1 MRCALL
7 TLYMVIKITIETM
20 MRILITDDHSVVR
33 RGLKQI
39 LLHEFPTAFID
50 EGSDAEMLI
59 KKVIKEQW
67 DLIITDIS
75 MPGRSG
81 LDALQQ
87 IKADHPKLPVLV
99 LSGHPEEQYALR
111 VLKAGASGYLNK
123 DADPVELIKAVH
135 RILQGKKYITPT
147 IADQLIADLDKND
160 DKQAHELLSDRE
172 FEVFKLIAS
181 GKSVSDIAAQ
191 MMLSVTT
198 VSTYRSRILMKMN
211 LKTNAE
217 LTMYAIEHKL
227 L

>member
-1 MRCALL
+1 
-7 TLYMVIKITIETM
+7 M
-20 MRILITDDHSVVR
+20 MRILITDDHTVVR

-39 LLHEFPTAFID
+39 LQMEFPSAFID
-50 EGSDAEMLI
+50 EGSDAETLI
-59 KKVIKEQW
+59 KKVIKEEW
-67 DLIITDIS
+67 DLVITDIS

-87 IKADHPKLPVLV
+87 IKQDHPKLPVLV
-99 LSGHPEEQYALR
+99 LSGHTEEQYAIR

-123 DADPVELIKAVH
+123 DADPDELIKAVR

-147 IADQLIADLDKND
+147 IADQLIADLDKTND
-160 DKQAHELLSDRE
+160 KKAHELLSDRE
-172 FEVFKLIAS
+172 FEVFKQIAS
-181 GKSVSDIAAQ
+181 GKSVSDIATQ
-191 MMLSVTT
+191 MILSVTT

-217 LTMYAIEHKL
+217 LTMYAIENKL

>member
-1 MRCALL
+1 
-7 TLYMVIKITIETM
+7 M

-39 LLHEFPTAFID
+39 LQQEFPSAFID

-87 IKADHPKLPVLV
+87 IKLDHPKLPVLV

-123 DADPVELIKAVH
+123 DADPAELIKAVH
-135 RILQGKKYITPT
+135 RILLGKKYITPS

-181 GKSVSDIAAQ
+181 GKSVSDIAGQ

-211 LKTNAE
+211 LKTNAD
-217 LTMYAIEHKL
+217 LTMYAIENKL

>member
-1 MRCALL
+1 
-7 TLYMVIKITIETM
+7 M

-39 LLHEFPTAFID
+39 LQNEFPSAFID

-67 DLIITDIS
+67 DLVITDIS

-87 IKADHPKLPVLV
+87 IKLDHPKLPVLV

-123 DADPVELIKAVH
+123 DADPAELIKAVH
-135 RILQGKKYITPT
+135 RVLLGKKYITPS
-147 IADQLIADLDKND
+147 IADQLIADLDKNE

-172 FEVFKLIAS
+172 FEVFKLIAG
-181 GKSVSDIAAQ
+181 GKSVSDIASQ

-211 LKTNAE
+211 LKTNAD
-217 LTMYAIEHKL
+217 LTMYAIENKL

>member
-1 MRCALL
+1 
-7 TLYMVIKITIETM
+7 
-20 MRILITDDHSVVR
+20 MRILITDDHAVVR

-39 LLHEFPTAFID
+39 LQAEFPSAFID
-50 EGSDAEMLI
+50 EGADAEMLI

-67 DLIITDIS
+67 DLVITDIS

-87 IKADHPKLPVLV
+87 IKTDNPKLPVLV

-123 DADPVELIKAVH
+123 DADPGELIKAVH
-135 RILQGKKYITPT
+135 RVLQGKKYITPA
-147 IADQLIADLDKND
+147 IADQLIADLDKNEE
-160 DKQAHELLSDRE
+160 KQAHELLSDRE
-172 FEVFKLIAS
+172 FEVFKLIAG
-181 GKSVSDIAAQ
+181 GKSVSDIAGQ

-211 LKTNAE
+211 LKTNAD
-217 LTMYAIEHKL
+217 LTRYAIENKL
-227 L
+227 V